1 MKNYKKTSDQLTKWI
16 HHLLRSLPARCVPI
30 LLMDD
35 NARVVARPGK
45 DQMVDNYVGPFD
57 CGDVLA
63 FAALH
68 FSALATTFVAGGSG
82 VGMTC

>member
-1 MKNYKKTSDQLTKWI
+1 
-16 HHLLRSLPARCVPI
+16 
-30 LLMDD
+30 MDD

>member
-16 HHLLRSLPARCVPI
+16 HHWLCSLPARCVPI

-63 FAALH
+63 FALFIFQH
-68 FSALATTFVAGGSG
+68 WQQRLLLVVVA
-82 VGMTC
+82 